1 MVSENLCGM
10 PTRTG
15 EPCQWTWDTCPVG
28 THRTQ
33 RRRQGLRIPPKLP
46 VRDDRPTT
54 PGPRPRRAPAAQ
66 LALPESHPAE
76 AVPTECPPEDEK
88 PPLLSPPAED
98 HDVRG
103 TLWWVLRSLFSG
115 ELQPPQASAAN
126 SLLRT
131 LAGLGDEP
139 LSESDAL
146 RAVELRARI
155 MLGLPPTPGDWQ
167 ALEAM
172 VDADTLAELRRWPAT
187 PA

>member
-1 MVSENLCGM
+1 MASDDPCGM
-10 PTRTG
+10 PTRSG
-15 EPCQWTWDTCPVG
+15 IPCPWPWDKCPVG

-33 RRRQGLRIPPKLP
+33 RRRKGLRIPPKLP
-46 VRDDRPTT
+46 VRDDPSW
-54 PGPRPRRAPAAQ
+54 PGRAPAAQ
-66 LALPESHPAE
+66 LPLPA
-76 AVPTECPPEDEK
+76 PTPPSSASAADQGNAPE

-139 LSESDAL
+139 LSESNAL

-172 VDADTLAELRRWPAT
+172 VDADTLEELRRWPAT

>member
-1 MVSENLCGM
+1 MASDNLCGM
-10 PTRTG
+10 PTRSG
-15 EPCQWTWDTCPVG
+15 KPCQWTWDTCPIG

-46 VRDDRPTT
+46 VRNDWPRPNTPPAGQLPLLESSASATT
-54 PGPRPRRAPAAQ
+54 PA
-66 LALPESHPAE
+66 
-76 AVPTECPPEDEK
+76 PPEPDEDAK
-88 PPLLSPPAED
+88 PPLLAPPAED

-103 TLWWVLRSLFSG
+103 TLWWVLCSLFSG

-139 LSESDAL
+139 LSESEAL